1 MTPEEIIDQAIS
13 EGLILTLSDDGNIK
27 VAGDQSIIDKW
38 LPLLREYKSGIVD
51 LLKIELKQQR
61 VREML
66 TADPNKKYAILVD
79 DAESDPV
86 VVTVGI
92 RGLATF
98 ELHIPLVR
106 YDGIALLQVLDEY
119 ASETDLNS
127 IGEANPLP
135 IVNECNPEAH
145 SKPQRRA
152 A

>member
-1 MTPEEIIDQAIS
+1 MTPEEAIDKAIS

-27 VAGDQSIIDKW
+27 VVGDQNIIDKW
-38 LPLLREYKSGIVD
+38 LPLLREHKTGIVE

-66 TADPNKKYAILVD
+66 ASDPNKKYGILVD

-92 RGLATF
+92 QGIATF
-98 ELHIPLVR
+98 QLHIPQAH
-106 YDGIALLQVLDEY
+106 YDGIALLEVIEQH
-119 ASETDLNS
+119 STDLKLS
-127 IGEANPLP
+127 SEANPST
-135 IVNECNPEAH
+135 IVNKRNQEAH